1 MSSPISIRF
10 PDDLAARIRRRSARS
25 NESTSGLVARLV
37 DEGMRMEDHPG
48 IVFRDGPAGR
58 RAGLASGPDVW
69 EVIVALHDFAAS
81 GPRVAVA
88 KTAKWLGLTEAQV
101 RTAEGYY
108 GAYPDEI
115 EARIA
120 ENLVAA
126 AEARRTSSA
135 RDRLYG

>member
-10 PDDLAARIRRRSARS
+10 PDHLAARLRRRSARS
-25 NESTSGLVARLV
+25 GEPTSGLVARLV

-58 RAGLASGPDVW
+58 RAGLAGGPDVW
-69 EVIVALHDFAAS
+69 EVIVVLRDFGAS
-81 GPRVAVA
+81 GPQAAVA
-88 KTAKWLGLTEAQV
+88 KTAQWLSLTGAQV

-108 GAYPDEI
+108 SAYPDEMD
-115 EARIA
+115 ARIA
-120 ENLVAA
+120 ENAIAA
-126 AEARRTSSA
+126 TESRQAGSA